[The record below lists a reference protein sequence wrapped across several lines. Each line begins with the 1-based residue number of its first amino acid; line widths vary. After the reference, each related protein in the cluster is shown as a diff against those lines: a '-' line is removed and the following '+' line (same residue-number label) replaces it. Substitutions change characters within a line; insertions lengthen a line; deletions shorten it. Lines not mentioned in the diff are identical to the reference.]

1 MGCLLPSPYAWVIA
15 YVQPYPPLE
24 GKNVFSFGG
33 RVRLHLGYVGAR
45 DSVARVFS
53 QLDAKPK
60 PIAPRARDFSRAL
73 SNLQV
78 IARNCDWFIAL
89 FAPVVIGRSNNFGFG
104 FSTVVCK
111 LLYLVLYQLGLDVI
125 THCAFLIKLVFMSG
139 MEYVPGPGI
148 IKQNKGK

>member
-1 MGCLLPSPYAWVIA
+1 MGCLLPSPSAWVIA

-53 QLDAKPK
+53 QLDVKPK

-73 SNLQV
+73 SNLQL

-104 FSTVVCK
+104 FSTVV
-111 LLYLVLYQLGLDVI
+111 
-125 THCAFLIKLVFMSG
+125 
-139 MEYVPGPGI
+139 
-148 IKQNKGK
+148 